1 MKRKFKKFYKFYVI
15 ILFLLSVI
23 AVSNVFF
30 SLKKYESNQP
40 EKFIKHKLISLSE
53 DQIKQLFKNNGEYE
67 KETDLTGNIKSYFKT
82 ENYKIKKQDTYIY
95 EILIN
100 NQKVLE
106 VILNNKKHINKFG
119 LISYDELEIKEIKAN
134 EKQELLSYVIM
145 VPDDYNVKI
154 NGIDASLTSEEKI
167 TEFEDGY
174 EYTNVPKINKYEIH
188 NLTKVPD
195 IKITYN
201 NELVE
206 FEKSNLIDLSNNFNK
221 YNSLEEANIY
231 FDVLKFAENWSLFL
245 TNDLS
250 GAMHGLNTITKDL
263 INKTK
268 LYNHAYKWATNVDI
282 TFTSKHQ
289 LKNPVFTNE
298 KISNI
303 TVYNDSSF
311 SCDVY
316 LEKNMIVVGKDKI
329 DKFNSTLYFIKYNN
343 EWKVIN
349 MKGVTQN

>member
-15 ILFLLSVI
+15 ILFLLSVV

-40 EKFIKHKLISLSE
+40 EKFIQNKLISLNE
-53 DQIKQLFKNNGEYE
+53 EQIKQLFKNNTEYE
-67 KETDLTGNIKSYFKT
+67 KETDLTGNIKSYFKAKD
-82 ENYKIKKQDTYIY
+82 YKIKKQDNFLY
-95 EILIN
+95 EILVN
-100 NQKVLE
+100 DKKVLDI
-106 VILNNKKHINKFG
+106 ILNSKKHINKFG
-119 LISYDELEIKEIKAN
+119 LISYDELEIKEIKTN
-134 EKQELLSYVIM
+134 ENQEFLSYVIM
-145 VPDDYNVKI
+145 VPSSYNVKI
-154 NGIDASLTSEEKI
+154 NDIDATLTSEEKI
-167 TEFEDGY
+167 ADFEDGY
-174 EYTNVPKINKYEIH
+174 EYASIPKINKYEIH
-188 NLTKVPD
+188 NLTKIPD

-201 NELVE
+201 NEQVK
-206 FEKSNLIDLSNNFNK
+206 FEKNNIIDLSKNFNK
-221 YNSLEEANIY
+221 YDSLKDANID

-250 GAMHGLNTITKDL
+250 GAMHGLDTITKDL

-303 TVYNDSSF
+303 IVYNDSSF